1 MRVPVRFLVSVVAL
15 TLAAALPACEKT
27 APPPRDSLE
36 YTTNARRD
44 YERALDKFFA
54 RDWEE
59 AIERFNEVKRSYAYT
74 RYARLAELR
83 IGDAQFHQ
91 KAYPEAVATYRAFV
105 HDHPNDPEVPYA
117 RFRAAEALYE
127 DTSPS
132 FILAPLEERDLVSV
146 LDAYQTLR
154 AFSDDFPAYERRA
167 EVDFML
173 RSISGILARN
183 DLYVARF
190 YLQRRRY
197 ETVLARID
205 HALST
210 YPDSDLTPEALVLRG
225 ETYLR
230 MRRPAEARAAF
241 EAVVREH
248 SDSAFII
255 PARQFLD
262 RMGRAAPGE

>member
-1 MRVPVRFLVSVVAL
+1 MRSPARFLLLASAL
-15 TLAAALPACEKT
+15 TLTAGLPACEKT

-36 YTTNARRD
+36 YTANAKRD

-54 RDWEE
+54 HDWEE
-59 AIERFNEVKRSYAYT
+59 AIERFNEVKRSYGYT
-74 RYARLAELR
+74 RYARLSELR
-83 IGDAQFHQ
+83 IGDAQVHQ

-117 RFRAAEALYE
+117 RFRAAQALYE

-132 FILAPLEERDLVSV
+132 FMLAPLEERDLVNV

-154 AFSDDFPAYERRA
+154 AFRDDYPAHERHA
-167 EVDFML
+167 EVEFMF

-190 YLQRRRY
+190 YLAQRRY

-205 HALST
+205 HALAT
-210 YPDSDLTPEALVLRG
+210 YAASDLTPEALVLRG

-241 EAVVREH
+241 DTVLREH
-248 SDSAFII
+248 SDSAFVL
-255 PARQFLD
+255 PARNFLD
-262 RMGRAAPGE
+262 RMGPANPAE